1 MADNENE
8 PFVPPREV
16 LYAFYALLVIV
27 LIATLAIVGAYI

>member
-1 MADNENE
+1 MTNDAQDSEL
-8 PFVPPREV
+8 PPKAV